1 MTKQK
6 PGSAKR
12 KRRSGVALPD
22 AEADGRTRVAKRFKA
37 LIAAFAEDLGSGQ
50 LSHAD
55 QALVRQ
61 AAAMVVRAEQTQ
73 AAMLMGKTITDEDLV
88 RLTNAAARILNML
101 GAQRI
106 KRKPVHIPLRERL
119 VMERDQGQ
127 QS

>member
-22 AEADGRTRVAKRFKA
+22 TEADGRTRVAKRFKA

-88 RLTNAAARILNML
+88 RLSNAAARILNML